1 MKLKVWI
8 IIILFFYIYPIFLS
22 FLPIPLDRLLQ
33 IIGFLVFLFTPK
45 FRKYILQSP
54 SFHKILIGAV
64 GISILTFIAQAFN
77 YSEQDFYFLRQVT
90 NIFFNFFSAYLI
102 IFLLYKYHPD
112 QVFHKL
118 TQYLIIVYVL
128 QAVFSFVLFLNP
140 AIFDIYI
147 SLLKQDNNENFMDRL
162 NVIEKR
168 LIGVGSGFFL
178 GVLKYGVVF
187 FMLIIFPY
195 IFSLKSKYLYIFSL
209 VLVTIA
215 GVMTGRTF
223 FVAILMGIVLFSL
236 IDWKNS
242 FKFIFKILPLS
253 LIIGFGI
260 ITISDFLIEG
270 DRLENISNYVLEI
283 FINYEETGTLSTSSS
298 DATKDMYIFP
308 TNDKTWL
315 LGDGRMMMNDGSYY
329 MGSDVGYVRLIF
341 YFGIISTVLYFL
353 IQGSYFS
360 ILIGLTKDK
369 SLKLYFLFLFI
380 WILVLNLK
388 GISNLDQFVILFLIG
403 LIINNALSCQNNT
416 YDRVVR

>member
-45 FRKYILQSP
+45 FRKYILKST

-102 IFLLYKYHPD
+102 IFLIYKYHPD

-178 GVLKYGVVF
+178 GVLKYGVGF

-195 IFSLKSKYLYIFSL
+195 VFSLKSKYLYIFSV

-260 ITISDFLIEG
+260 ITISDLLIEG

-360 ILIGLTKDK
+360 ILIGLT
-369 SLKLYFLFLFI
+369 
-380 WILVLNLK
+380 
-388 GISNLDQFVILFLIG
+388 
-403 LIINNALSCQNNT
+403 
-416 YDRVVR
+416 